1 MAALRTGRMV
11 SMPFLWIFSDAGL
24 GGVRFMGKGLGDFGE
39 KS

>member
-11 SMPFLWIFSDAGL
+11 SMPFLWMFSDVGL
-24 GGVRFMGKGLGDFGE
+24 GGVRFMGKGLGDFWE